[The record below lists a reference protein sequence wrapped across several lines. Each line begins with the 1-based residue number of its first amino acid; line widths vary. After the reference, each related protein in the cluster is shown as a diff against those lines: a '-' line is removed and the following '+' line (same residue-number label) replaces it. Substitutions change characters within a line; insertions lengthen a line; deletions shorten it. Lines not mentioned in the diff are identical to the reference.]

1 MQKPP
6 NHVLQ
11 LQWVVKA
18 WKQIENEIITKSFD
32 TCGITMSDP
41 DKIHCLG
48 KGQLTEEARLLLGES
63 NPSIEFVPRPTL
75 EDNFQEETD
84 IYDIHNLED
93 LTDKILEQS
102 EVENVM
108 I

>member
-1 MQKPP
+1 MMID
-6 NHVLQ
+6 L
-11 LQWVVKA
+11 
-18 WKQIENEIITKSFD
+18 
-32 TCGITMSDP
+32 

-48 KGQLTEEARLLLGES
+48 KGQPTEEARGLLGDL
-63 NPSIEFVPRPTL
+63 NPSIEFVPRLTL
-75 EDNFQEETD
+75 VDNFQEETN

-102 EVENVM
+102 EVEIVM